1 MRTIPKKQTTTGA
14 LQFPNLHGGFS
25 ADGHEYIIR
34 LPWRGE
40 EGHLLPPRPWINVVA
55 NEAFG
60 FLVSERGAGY
70 TWSGN
75 SREHRLTPWS
85 NDAVTDP
92 HTEVLLVRDEESGR
106 SWSPLP
112 GPDPLPV
119 DYEACHGFGY
129 SRFTLVGE
137 ELEQTTDLFVPRS
150 DPVKFV
156 RLRLRNT
163 MDRTRRLT
171 VFGAWRLVL
180 GGQPEETAPFVEI
193 EEDRARGIVF
203 ARNTEQPGYENT
215 VAFITGFAEV
225 SIAAQQGEVEV
236 PARVDILPGPGEG
249 LPSAGEDLAVAD
261 ESPSPAGAGRP
272 AREAHRPPAGEDE
285 TARELH
291 RLVGSGELPAAALR
305 IALTLPAQAEVIVW
319 FLLGEGGD
327 RAEAEALVER
337 FGAGAAADA
346 AFDEVRAHWTGALC
360 GLQVATPD
368 SAFDL
373 MMNGWLAYQVLV
385 CRLWARSALYQSGG
399 AFGFRDQLQD
409 AASWIYLEPAR
420 TRAQILLHA
429 AHQFIEGDVLH
440 WWHPP
445 RSVGIRT
452 RFADDMLWLPYVTI
466 FYVQTTGD
474 HAVLAEPA
482 RLLRARALHPGEDEA
497 LLVPHDAGESA
508 DLYEHCCLAI
518 DRSLVTGAHGLPLFG
533 TGDWNDGMNR
543 VGREGSGESV
553 WMAFFLVAVLDGFI
567 PICRKRGDVER
578 VDRYSRACER
588 LRAAVNHAG
597 WDGGWYRRGYYDDG
611 TPLGTATGDECRID
625 ALVQAWSVL
634 SGVAPGERMR
644 QAMDAVEELLVD
656 RPGRIVKLLAPPFQ
670 DTPHDPGYIKGYP
683 PGVRENGGQY
693 THAALWVVR
702 AFAEL
707 GRRELA
713 SELLAWMNPIHRT
726 STAEE
731 TVVYQIEPYAAAAD
745 IYGVPP
751 HVGRGGWS
759 WYTGSAGWMYRVAL
773 ETILGLTMQD
783 GTVVRLQPRIPDA
796 WPGFTVRFT
805 VPGIGTRLEIE
816 VHNPSGNA
824 SRVLACALDGEPV
837 RIVEGAAIVPI
848 PGDAAIHRVE
858 LTLGT

>member
-1 MRTIPKKQTTTGA
+1 MTTGPRQPA
-14 LQFPNLHGGFS
+14 AAETLQFPNLHGGFS
-25 ADGHEYIIR
+25 ADGHEYVIR

-40 EGHLLPPRPWINVVA
+40 EGHLLPPRPWINVIA

-92 HTEVLLVRDEESGR
+92 HTEVLCVRDEETGR

-119 DYEACHGFGY
+119 DYEARHGFGY
-129 SRFTLVGE
+129 SRFALVGE
-137 ELEQTTDLFVPRS
+137 ELEQTTVLFVPRS
-150 DPVKFV
+150 DGVKIV
-156 RLRLRNT
+156 RLRLRNLA
-163 MDRTRRLT
+163 DRARRLT
-171 VFGAWRLVL
+171 VFGAWRLAL
-180 GGQPEETAPFVEI
+180 GDRPEETAPFVEI

-203 ARNTEQPGYENT
+203 ARNPEQSGYQNA
-215 VAFITGFAEV
+215 VVFVTGFAEV
-225 SIAAQQGEVEV
+225 SASVQQDETRERIRADVLRGSGESLP
-236 PARVDILPGPGEG
+236 PAGGDFPAGDGNL
-249 LPSAGEDLAVAD
+249 LSAGAERA
-261 ESPSPAGAGRP
+261 
-272 AREAHRPPAGEDE
+272 PAGEDE
-285 TARELH
+285 TTREL
-291 RLVGSGELPAAALR
+291 RGLVGSGELPAVALR
-305 IALTLPAQAEVIVW
+305 LALALPARGEVVIW
-319 FLLGEGGD
+319 LLLGEGAD

-337 FGAGAAADA
+337 FGTGAAADA
-346 AFDEVRAHWTGALC
+346 ALAEVRAFWTGALAR
-360 GLQVATPD
+360 LQVATPD
-368 SAFDL
+368 PALDL

-409 AASWIYLEPAR
+409 AASWIYLEPER

-429 AHQFIEGDVLH
+429 AHQFVEGDVLH

-452 RFADDMLWLPYVTI
+452 RFADDLLWLPYVTV

-474 HAVLAEPA
+474 RAVLAEPV
-482 RLLRARALHPGEDEA
+482 RFLRARTLYPGEDEA
-497 LLVPHDAGESA
+497 FLVPEDAGESA
-508 DLYEHCCLAI
+508 DLYEHCFRAI
-518 DRSLVTGAHGLPLFG
+518 DRSLITGVHGLPLFG

-543 VGREGSGESV
+543 VGREGRGESV

-567 PICRKRGDVER
+567 PICRERGESAR
-578 VDRYSRACER
+578 ADRYGQARER
-588 LRAAVNHAG
+588 LRAAVNDAG

-611 TPLGTATGDECRID
+611 TPLGSATGDECKID

-634 SGVAPGERMR
+634 SGAAPEERMR
-644 QAMDAVEELLVD
+644 SALDAVEELLID
-656 RPGRIVKLLAPPFQ
+656 RSGRIVRLLAPPFQ
-670 DTPHDPGYIKGYP
+670 NTRHDPGYIKGYP

-713 SELLAWMNPIHRT
+713 SELLAWMNPIHRM
-726 STAEE
+726 STAEDIA
-731 TVVYQIEPYAAAAD
+731 VYQIEPYVVAAD

-773 ETILGLTMQD
+773 ETVLGLTMQD
-783 GTVVRLQPRIPDA
+783 GTVVRLQPRIPDV
-796 WPGFTVRFT
+796 WPGFQVRFT
-805 VPGIGTRLEIE
+805 VPGIGTSLAIE
-816 VHNPSGNA
+816 VRNPTGNA
-824 SRVLACALDGEPV
+824 ARVIGAVLDGEPV
-837 RIVEGAAIVPI
+837 CIVNGAAMVPI
-848 PGDAAIHRVE
+848 PLDGVQHRVV
-858 LTLGT
+858 LTLGA

>member
-1 MRTIPKKQTTTGA
+1 MTTSPQEQAGTLP

-25 ADGHEYIIR
+25 ADGHEYVIR

-55 NEAFG
+55 NEGFG

-92 HTEVLLVRDEESGR
+92 HAEVLLVRDEETGR

-112 GPDPLPV
+112 GPDPLAV

-129 SRFTLVGE
+129 SRFSLVGE
-137 ELEQTTDLFVPRS
+137 ELEQTTVLFVPRS
-150 DPVKFV
+150 DGVKIV
-156 RLRLRNT
+156 RLRLCNT
-163 MDRTRRLT
+163 ADRARRLT
-171 VFGAWRLVL
+171 VFGAWQLVL
-180 GGQPEETAPFVEI
+180 GGRPEETAPFVEI
-193 EEDRARGIVF
+193 EEDRARGVVF
-203 ARNTEQPGYENT
+203 ARNAEQLGYQNA
-215 VAFITGFAEV
+215 VAFVTGFAEV
-225 SIAAQQGEVEV
+225 STAARQGETEGRTRADV
-236 PARVDILPGPGEG
+236 LPGPGEG
-249 LPSAGEDLAVAD
+249 LPPAD
-261 ESPSPAGAGRP
+261 
-272 AREAHRPPAGEDE
+272 EDE
-285 TARELH
+285 TTPELC
-291 RLVGSGELPAAALR
+291 RFALSGELPAAALR
-305 IALTLPAQAEVIVW
+305 LVLALPARGEAVVW
-319 FLLGEGGD
+319 LLLGEGAD

-337 FGAGAAADA
+337 FGTGAAVDA
-346 AFDEVRAHWTGALC
+346 ALDEVRAFWTEALSR
-360 GLQVATPD
+360 LQVATPD
-368 SAFDL
+368 PAFDL

-409 AASWIYLEPAR
+409 AASWIYLEPGR
-420 TRAQILLHA
+420 TRTQILLHA
-429 AHQFIEGDVLH
+429 AHQFVEGDVFH

-452 RFADDMLWLPYVTI
+452 RFADDLLWLPYVTV
-466 FYVQTTGD
+466 FYVRTTGD
-474 HAVLAEPA
+474 RGVLAERA
-482 RLLRARALHPGEDEA
+482 RFLRARALYPGEDEA
-497 LLVPHDAGESA
+497 FLVPEDAGESA
-508 DLYEHCCLAI
+508 DLYEHCCRAI
-518 DRSLVTGAHGLPLFG
+518 DCSLVTGVHGLPLFG

-543 VGREGSGESV
+543 VGREGRGESV

-567 PICRKRGDVER
+567 PICRERGETER
-578 VDRYSRACER
+578 ADRYGRARER
-588 LRAAVNHAG
+588 LRAAVNDAG

-634 SGVAPGERMR
+634 SGAAPGERMR
-644 QAMDAVEELLVD
+644 RAMDAVEELLVD
-656 RPGRIVKLLAPPFQ
+656 RAGRIVKLLAPPLQ
-670 DTPHDPGYIKGYP
+670 KTLHNPGYIKGYP

-713 SELLAWMNPIHRT
+713 TELLAWMNPIHRT

-731 TVVYQIEPYAAAAD
+731 IAVYQLEPYVVAAD
-745 IYGVPP
+745 IYGVAP

-773 ETILGLTMQD
+773 ETVLGLTMQD
-783 GTVVRLQPRIPDA
+783 GTVVRLEPRIPDA
-796 WPGFTVRFT
+796 WSGFTIRLT
-805 VPGIGTRLEIE
+805 VPGTGTSLEIV

-824 SRVLACALDGEPV
+824 TQVIGCALDGEPV
-837 RIVEGAAIVPI
+837 CIIDGAALVPI
-848 PGDAAIHRVE
+848 PQDAATHRVE
-858 LTLGT
+858 LTLGARDGVFGRDR

>member
-1 MRTIPKKQTTTGA
+1 MTTIPNERESKVS

-25 ADGHEYIIR
+25 ADGHEYVIR

-55 NEAFG
+55 NETFG

-70 TWSGN
+70 TWGGN

-92 HTEVLLVRDEESGR
+92 HGEILLVRDEETGR

-119 DYEACHGFGY
+119 DYEVRHGFGY
-129 SRFTLVGE
+129 SRFAMVGE
-137 ELEQTTDLFVPRS
+137 ELEQTTVLFVPRS
-150 DPVKFV
+150 DRVKIARV
-156 RLRLRNT
+156 QLRNT
-163 MDRTRRLT
+163 ADRARCLT

-193 EEDRARGIVF
+193 EEGPARGIVF
-203 ARNTEQPGYENT
+203 ARNTEQPGYENA
-215 VAFITGFAEV
+215 VAFMTGFAEV
-225 SIAAQQGEVEV
+225 SAATRQGETRERIRADV
-236 PARVDILPGPGEG
+236 LPGPGEG
-249 LPSAGEDLAVAD
+249 LASAGADLPHVD
-261 ESPSPAGAGRP
+261 
-272 AREAHRPPAGEDE
+272 EDE
-285 TARELH
+285 TTRELY
-291 RLVGSGELPAAALR
+291 RLVGFGELPSVALR
-305 IALTLPAQAEVIVW
+305 LKLTLPARGEAVAW
-319 FLLGEGGD
+319 FLLGEGAD
-327 RAEAEALVER
+327 RAEAEVLAEL
-337 FGAGAAADA
+337 FTTGAAGDA
-346 AFDEVRAHWTGALC
+346 ALDDVRAFWTTALC

-368 SAFDL
+368 PAFDL

-409 AASWIYLEPAR
+409 AASWMYLEPGRA
-420 TRAQILLHA
+420 RAQILLHA

-445 RSVGIRT
+445 RNVGIRT
-452 RFADDMLWLPYVTI
+452 RFADDLLWLPYVTV

-474 HAVLAEPA
+474 RAVLAEPI
-482 RLLRARALHPGEDEA
+482 RFLRARGLYPGEDEA
-497 LLVPHDAGESA
+497 LLVPEEADESA
-508 DLYEHCCLAI
+508 DLYEHCARAI

-543 VGREGSGESV
+543 VGREGRGESV

-567 PICRKRGDVER
+567 PICRDRGEAER
-578 VDRYSRACER
+578 AERYGGARDR
-588 LRAAVNHAG
+588 LRVAVNDAG
-597 WDGGWYRRGYYDDG
+597 WDGLWYRRGYYDDG
-611 TPLGTATGDECRID
+611 TPLGSATGDECRID

-634 SGVAPGERMR
+634 SGAAPGDRMR
-644 QAMDAVEELLVD
+644 CAMDAVEELLVD
-656 RPGRIVKLLAPPFQ
+656 HTGRIVKLLAPPFQ
-670 DTPHDPGYIKGYP
+670 NTLHDPGYIKGYP

-702 AFAEL
+702 ALAEL
-707 GRRELA
+707 GRRDSA
-713 SELLAWMNPIHRT
+713 SDLLAWMNPIHRT
-726 STAEE
+726 TTAEAIA
-731 TVVYQIEPYAAAAD
+731 VYQLEPYVVAAD

-759 WYTGSAGWMYRVAL
+759 WYTGSAAWMYRVAL
-773 ETILGLTMQD
+773 ETVLGLTMQD

-796 WPGFTVRFT
+796 WPRFT
-805 VPGIGTRLEIE
+805 IRFKVPGTGTSLVIE
-816 VHNPSGNA
+816 VRNPTGKA
-824 SRVLACALDGEPV
+824 ARVIECALDGEPAH
-837 RIVEGAAIVPI
+837 IIDGAAMVPA
-848 PGDAAIHRVE
+848 PRDDGEHRVE
-858 LTLGT
+858 VTLGA

>member
-1 MRTIPKKQTTTGA
+1 MTTSLKQPPAAET
-14 LQFPNLHGGFS
+14 LQFPSLHGGFS
-25 ADGHEYIIR
+25 ADGHEYVIR
-34 LPWRGE
+34 IPWRGE
-40 EGHLLPPRPWINVVA
+40 EGHLLPPRPWINVIA

-92 HTEVLLVRDEESGR
+92 HTEVVLVRDEESGR

-119 DYEACHGFGY
+119 DYEARHGFGY
-129 SRFTLVGE
+129 SSFALVGE
-137 ELEQTTDLFVPRS
+137 ELEQATALFVPRS
-150 DPVKFV
+150 DAVKIV
-156 RLRLRNT
+156 RLRLRNLA
-163 MDRTRRLT
+163 DRARRLT

-180 GGQPEETAPFVEI
+180 GGMPEETAPFVEI

-203 ARNTEQPGYENT
+203 ACNTEQPGYEDA
-215 VAFITGFAEV
+215 VAFVTGFAEV
-225 SIAAQQGEVEV
+225 STAARPEE
-236 PARVDILPGPGEG
+236 ARERIRADIFSGPSERLPPV
-249 LPSAGEDLAVAD
+249 GEDLPAAD
-261 ESPSPAGAGRP
+261 GNLRSAGAD
-272 AREAHRPPAGEDE
+272 RPPAGEDE
-285 TARELH
+285 TARELL

-305 IALTLPAQAEVIVW
+305 LVLALPAHGEAVIW
-319 FLLGEGGD
+319 LLLGEGAD

-337 FGAGAAADA
+337 FGTGAAADA
-346 AFDEVRAHWTGALC
+346 ALREVRAFWAGALAR
-360 GLQVATPD
+360 LHVATPD
-368 SAFDL
+368 PALDL

-399 AFGFRDQLQD
+399 ALGFRDQLQD
-409 AASWIYLEPAR
+409 AASWIYLEPER

-429 AHQFIEGDVLH
+429 GHQFVEGDVLH

-452 RFADDMLWLPYVTI
+452 RFADDLLWLPYVTA

-474 HAVLAEPA
+474 RAVLAESA
-482 RLLRARALHPGEDEA
+482 RFLRARTLHPGEDEA
-497 LLVPHDAGESA
+497 FLVPEDAGESA
-508 DLYEHCCLAI
+508 DLYEHCCRAI
-518 DRSLVTGAHGLPLFG
+518 DRSLTTGVHGLPLFG

-543 VGREGSGESV
+543 VGREGRGETV
-553 WMAFFLVAVLDGFI
+553 WMAFFLAAVLDGFI
-567 PICRKRGDVER
+567 PICRERGEAAR
-578 VDRYSRACER
+578 ADRYGQARER
-588 LRAAVNHAG
+588 LRAAVNDAG

-611 TPLGTATGDECRID
+611 TPLGSATGDECRID

-634 SGVAPGERMR
+634 SGAAPEERMR
-644 QAMDAVEELLVD
+644 SAMKAVEELLVD
-656 RPGRIVKLLAPPFQ
+656 RSGRIVRLLAPPFQ
-670 DTPHDPGYIKGYP
+670 NTRHDPGYIKGYP

-726 STAEE
+726 STAEDLA
-731 TVVYQIEPYAAAAD
+731 VYQVEPYVVAAD

-773 ETILGLTMQD
+773 ETVLGLTMQD
-783 GTVVRLQPRIPDA
+783 GTVVRLQPRIPDV
-796 WPGFTVRFT
+796 WPGFQVRFT
-805 VPGIGTRLEIE
+805 LPGVGTSLAIE
-816 VHNPSGNA
+816 VRNPTGNA
-824 SRVLACALDGEPV
+824 ARVIGAALDDEPV
-837 RIVEGAAIVPI
+837 CLVDGAAMVPI
-848 PGDAAIHRVE
+848 PQDGGKHRVE
-858 LTLGT
+858 VTLGA

>member
-1 MRTIPKKQTTTGA
+1 MTATPLEPAGTPPAR
-14 LQFPNLHGGFS
+14 FPNLHGGFS
-25 ADGHEYIIR
+25 ADGREYVVR

-40 EGHLLPPRPWINVVA
+40 AGHLLPPRPWINVVA
-55 NEAFG
+55 NESFG

-92 HTEVLLVRDEESGR
+92 HTEVLLLRDEETGR

-119 DYEACHGFGY
+119 DYEARHGFGY
-129 SRFTLVGE
+129 SRFALSGE
-137 ELEQTTDLFVPRS
+137 DLEQETTLFVPRS
-150 DPVKFV
+150 AGVKLT

-163 MDRTRRLT
+163 TDRARRLT

-180 GGQPEETAPFVEI
+180 GGQPEDTAPFVEI
-193 EEDRARGIVF
+193 EEDRARGVVF
-203 ARNTEQPGYENT
+203 ARNPDQAGYENAVT
-215 VAFITGFAEV
+215 FVTGFAEA
-225 SIAAQQGEVEV
+225 SIESSTEASTRTRPGDVGTRFRAEV
-236 PARVDILPGPGEG
+236 PPVSGED
-249 LPSAGEDLAVAD
+249 PRSAGDVEPIPELCRFALA
-261 ESPSPAGAGRP
+261 GG
-272 AREAHRPPAGEDE
+272 
-285 TARELH
+285 
-291 RLVGSGELPAAALR
+291 LPAAALR
-305 IALTLPAQAEVIVW
+305 IGLSLPARGEAVVW
-319 FLLGEGGD
+319 LLLGEGAD

-337 FGAGAAADA
+337 FATGAAADA
-346 AFDEVRAHWTGALC
+346 ALEEVRAFWIESLTR
-360 GLQVATPD
+360 LQVATPD
-368 SAFDL
+368 PALDL

-409 AASWIYLEPAR
+409 AAAWVYLEPGR

-429 AHQFIEGDVLH
+429 AHQFVEGDVLH

-445 RSVGIRT
+445 QSIGIRT
-452 RFADDMLWLPYVTI
+452 RFADDLLWLPYITV
-466 FYVQTTGD
+466 FYVGATGD
-474 HAVLAEPA
+474 RAVLAEPA
-482 RLLRARALHPGEDEA
+482 RFLRARALLPGEDEVF
-497 LLVPHDAGESA
+497 LVPEEAGESA
-508 DLYEHCCLAI
+508 DLYEHCCRAI
-518 DRSLVTGAHGLPLFG
+518 DRSLVTGGHGLPLFG

-543 VGREGSGESV
+543 VGREGRGESV
-553 WMAFFLVAVLDGFI
+553 WMAFFLMTVLDGFI
-567 PICRKRGDVER
+567 PICRERGEAAR
-578 VDRYSRACER
+578 ADRYGRARER
-588 LRAAVNHAG
+588 LQAAVNDGG

-611 TPLGTATGDECRID
+611 TPLGTVTGDECRID

-634 SGVAPGERMR
+634 SGAAPAERMR
-644 QAMDAVEELLVD
+644 SAMDAVEELLVD
-656 RPGRIVKLLAPPFQ
+656 RAGRIVKLLAPPFQ

-693 THAALWVVR
+693 THAALWVIR

-726 STAEE
+726 STSEE
-731 TVVYQIEPYAAAAD
+731 IAVYQLEPYVVAAD

-759 WYTGSAGWMYRVAL
+759 WYTGSAAWMYRVTL
-773 ETILGLTMQD
+773 ETVLGLTVQD

-796 WPGFTVRFT
+796 WPGFTMRFA
-805 VPGIGTRLEIE
+805 VPGTGTRLDVE
-816 VHNPSGNA
+816 VRNPSGNA
-824 SRVLACALDGEPV
+824 ARVIGAALDGAPV
-837 RIVEGAAIVPI
+837 DIVDGAAVVPI
-848 PGDAAIHRVE
+848 GRDAATHLVE
-858 LTLGT
+858 LTLGA

>member
-1 MRTIPKKQTTTGA
+1 MTTSHKRQAGTVS

-25 ADGHEYIIR
+25 ADGHEYVIR
-34 LPWRGE
+34 LPWRGA

-55 NEAFG
+55 NETFG

-70 TWSGN
+70 TWNGN

-92 HTEVLLVRDEESGR
+92 HTEVLLVRDEETGR

-129 SRFTLVGE
+129 SRFALVGE
-137 ELEQTTDLFVPRS
+137 ELEQATVLFVPRS
-150 DPVKFV
+150 DPVKIA

-163 MDRTRRLT
+163 ADRARRFT

-180 GGQPEETAPFVEI
+180 GGEPEETAPFVEI
-193 EEDRARGIVF
+193 EEDRARGVVF
-203 ARNTEQPGYENT
+203 ARNTEQLGHENA
-215 VAFITGFAEV
+215 VAFVTGFAEV
-225 SIAAQQGEVEV
+225 SNTDRPGETGERIRSDV
-236 PARVDILPGPGEG
+236 LPGWGEDLCPAG
-249 LPSAGEDLAVAD
+249 EDRQPAGEDL
-261 ESPSPAGAGRP
+261 SSAGAGVAP
-272 AREAHRPPAGEDE
+272 VGEDE
-285 TARELH
+285 TTQELRRFARF
-291 RLVGSGELPAAALR
+291 GALPAAALR
-305 IALTLPAQAEVIVW
+305 LVLTVPARGEAVAW
-319 FLLGEGGD
+319 FLLGEGAS
-327 RAEAEALVER
+327 RVEAEALVDR
-337 FGAGAAADA
+337 FGTGVAADA
-346 AFDEVRAHWTGALC
+346 ALAEVRAFWTGAFA

-368 SAFDL
+368 PAFDL

-409 AASWIYLEPAR
+409 AASWIYLEPGR

-429 AHQFIEGDVLH
+429 AHQFVEGDVLH

-452 RFADDMLWLPYVTI
+452 RFADDLLWLPHVTV

-474 HAVLAEPA
+474 RAVLAEPA
-482 RLLRARALHPGEDEA
+482 RFLRARALHPGEDEA
-497 LLVPHDAGESA
+497 FLVPEEAGESA
-508 DLYEHCCLAI
+508 DLYEHCCRAI
-518 DRSLVTGAHGLPLFG
+518 DRSLVTGVHGLPLFG
-533 TGDWNDGMNR
+533 AGDWNDGMNR
-543 VGREGSGESV
+543 VGREGRGESV
-553 WMAFFLVAVLDGFI
+553 WMAFFLVTVLDGFI
-567 PICRKRGDVER
+567 PICRERGESDR
-578 VDRYSRACER
+578 ADRYGQARER
-588 LRAAVNHAG
+588 LRVAANDAG

-634 SGVAPGERMR
+634 SGAAPEARMR

-656 RPGRIVKLLAPPFQ
+656 RTGRIVKLLAPPFQ
-670 DTPHDPGYIKGYP
+670 DTRHDPGYIKGYP

-707 GRRELA
+707 GRRQLTG
-713 SELLAWMNPIHRT
+713 ELLAWMNPIHRT

-731 TVVYQIEPYAAAAD
+731 IAVYQIEPYVMAAD

-759 WYTGSAGWMYRVAL
+759 WYTGAAGWMYRVAL

-805 VPGIGTRLEIE
+805 VPGTRTRLEIE
-816 VHNPSGNA
+816 AHNPTGNGT
-824 SRVLACALDGEPV
+824 RVIGGALDGEPV
-837 RIVEGAAIVPI
+837 RIIAGAAIVPI
-848 PGDAAIHRVE
+848 PRDAAIHRVR
-858 LTLGT
+858 LTLGA